1 MKEFT
6 RFLKKKKYGLL
17 FLGVLFAFGVVVGS
31 IIGLSNMNVLS
42 SQALYYK
49 EHITETSY
57 PYVLLH
63 FFFLAISLFT
73 SYFGIGLPIILT
85 LFFYEG
91 MSFGLIL
98 ALFTS
103 TFHTGGFLFAI
114 LFLLI
119 TKGVYLI
126 LFILFFFH
134 TLEIARKRVGDFIY
148 KTNSCASLQN
158 HAKAGILLIFFTFL
172 FDIILLLFGTPL
184 ISLFQFL
191 LK

>member
-6 RFLKKKKYGLL
+6 NYLKKKKYILL
-17 FLGVLFAFGVVVGS
+17 FLGVLFVFGVVVGA
-31 IIGLSNMNVLS
+31 IIGLSNMSVLE
-42 SQALYYK
+42 SQAFYYK
-49 EHITETSY
+49 EHISEISY
-57 PYVLLH
+57 QYILLH
-63 FFFLAISLFT
+63 FFFLALSLFT

-91 MSFGLIL
+91 MSFGFLF

-119 TKGVYLI
+119 TKGVYLV
-126 LFILFFFH
+126 LFVLFFFH
-134 TLEIARKRVGDFIY
+134 TLEIGRKRIGDFIY
-148 KTNSCASLQN
+148 KTNSCSSLQN
-158 HAKAGILLIFFTFL
+158 HAKAGILLIFFCFL
-172 FDIILLLFGTPL
+172 FDIALSLFGTPL

>member
-6 RFLKKKKYGLL
+6 HYLKKKKYVLL
-17 FLGVLFAFGVVVGS
+17 FLGVLFVFGVVVGVM
-31 IIGLSNMNVLS
+31 IGLSNMGVLE
-42 SQALYYK
+42 SQALYFQ
-49 EHITETSY
+49 ENINEISY
-57 PYVLLH
+57 QYILLH
-63 FFFLAISLFT
+63 FFFLALSLFT
-73 SYFGIGLPIILT
+73 SYFGIGLPILLT

-91 MSFGLIL
+91 MSFGFVF

-103 TFHTGGFLFAI
+103 TFHIGGFLFAM

-119 TKGVYLI
+119 TKGVYLV

-134 TLEIARKRVGDFIY
+134 SFEIARKRIGDFIY
-148 KTNSCASLQN
+148 KTNSCSSLQN

-172 FDIILLLFGTPL
+172 FDIVLSLFGTPL

-191 LK
+191 IK